1 MTVRIQA
8 AKKKLRLYT
17 LLSILVHVCSGYY
30 FISNVVFSIINS
42 RNSSEEFDTYL
53 IASLVIIQISFV
65 VCGALISFLNYK
77 KYKTIEEYKVISFS
91 RIVVIDSILG
101 CLIAIPYVYIP
112 LIDVAFILNDPLGSI
127 IVLCTWICLFL
138 ISQIIPYVV
147 ITKRLNKLCE
157 K

>member
-77 KYKTIEEYKVISFS
+77 KYKTIEEYKVISFQE
-91 RIVVIDSILG
+91 L
-101 CLIAIPYVYIP
+101 
-112 LIDVAFILNDPLGSI
+112 
-127 IVLCTWICLFL
+127 W
-138 ISQIIPYVV
+138 
-147 ITKRLNKLCE
+147 
-157 K
+157 